1 MSDETIFSLIIS
13 ISVGAFVGFVVHL
26 LLEQSENNNKKRR

>member
-1 MSDETIFSLIIS
+1 MTDETAFNLIIS
-13 ISVGAFVGFVVHL
+13 LSGGAFVGFVVHL